1 MQAAFVT
8 YGGNRH
14 GFLPFNDI
22 HPDYYRIPV
31 ADREALA
38 AAERA
43 DRIEDEEADVDADEV
58 DVDDADVM
66 KVIGSVC
73 KILDITPIQAAD
85 AFGDYWVNNYSQAVY
100 SNYYRTNKTAKDFML
115 NLDSLHVTMTKTID
129 NAHPPRFTYEWKNDK
144 TLVVDYKSRRGL
156 IDFAIGLTKGV
167 GKYYKENL
175 EVTKL
180 SPEKFQI
187 VFN

>member
-1 MQAAFVT
+1 MKGTIVKCLEELVITQF
-8 YGGNRH
+8 GKEKWEQS
-14 GFLPFNDI
+14 L
-22 HPDYYRIPV
+22 
-31 ADREALA
+31 
-38 AAERA
+38 
-43 DRIEDEEADVDADEV
+43 EDAGMKKNTVFFTIS

-73 KILDITPIQAAD
+73 KVLDITPLQAAD

-115 NLDSLHVTMTKTID
+115 NLDNLHVTMTKTIE
-129 NAHPPRFTYEWKNDK
+129 NAQPPRFNYEWKDDK
-144 TLVVDYKSRRGL
+144 TLVVNYNSHRGL
-156 IDFAIGLTKGV
+156 IDFAIGLAKGV

-180 SPEKFQI
+180 NPEKFQI